1 MYHKNK
7 GGRPVVGK
15 EKIRFKTIGV
25 RVNQNEWDTLNQKA
39 QEMNMSPARFLRECA
54 LKKRLPLPP
63 VPELN
68 RKAYA
73 NLMHIGNN
81 INQLARSVNFG
92 QTQLTHH
99 YLKLFNELQREIS
112 QVQSLL
118 LGLEVL
124 QADSELN
131 GSENYDSQ
139 GN

>member
-1 MYHKNK
+1 MYHKHI
-7 GGRPVVGK
+7 GGRPAVSK

-25 RVNQNEWDTLNQKA
+25 RVNQKEWDMLNQKA

-73 NLMHIGNN
+73 NLMRIGNN

-99 YLKLFNELQREIS
+99 YLKLFNELQQAIS
-112 QVQSLL
+112 QTQSQL
-118 LGLEVL
+118 LGLDSL
-124 QADSELN
+124 QTDSELG
-131 GSENYDSQ
+131 GSEKYDSQ

>member
-1 MYHKNK
+1 MYHKYR
-7 GGRPVVGK
+7 GGRPSIAK
-15 EKIRFKTIGV
+15 EKIRQKTIGV
-25 RVNQNEWDTLNQKA
+25 RVNQKA
-39 QEMNMSPARFLRECA
+39 QEINMNPARFLRECA

-99 YLKLFNELQREIS
+99 YLKLFNELQRAIS
-112 QVQSLL
+112 QVQSRL

-124 QADSELN
+124 QADSEHG
-131 GSENYDSQ
+131 GSEKYDSQ

>member
-25 RVNQNEWDTLNQKA
+25 RVNQNEWDTLSQKA